1 MRPGEKRSREAD
13 EEHEERSPFLVTAT
27 HGIHG
32 IHKLPKKDLLV
43 ARDGGSSPKTG
54 SISGGISGT
63 GISRAQ
69 DSLQTQMPPTPHLR
83 LGFIPGSWS
92 LTLETKS

>member
-1 MRPGEKRSREAD
+1 MRNR
-13 EEHEERSPFLVTAT
+13 EERSPFLVTAT

-43 ARDGGSSPKTG
+43 ARDGASSPKTG
-54 SISGGISGT
+54 SISGRISGT